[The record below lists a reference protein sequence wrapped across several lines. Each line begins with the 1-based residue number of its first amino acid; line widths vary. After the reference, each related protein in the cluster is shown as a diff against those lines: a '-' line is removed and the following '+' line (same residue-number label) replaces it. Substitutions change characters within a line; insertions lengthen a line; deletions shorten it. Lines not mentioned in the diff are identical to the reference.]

1 MEHLLQGSGHRGP
14 QRLKDLFL
22 SGFVPVPAA
31 LLPTR
36 RPASQKECS
45 RRRAPRVFE
54 LTLRALH
61 SATLATLHGELG
73 DTKFAGIS
81 LALMAPLHA
90 PFDIRNALPEAGDP
104 PFILIV
110 PTLSAG

>member
-1 MEHLLQGSGHRGP
+1 
-14 QRLKDLFL
+14 
-22 SGFVPVPAA
+22 
-31 LLPTR
+31 
-36 RPASQKECS
+36 
-45 RRRAPRVFE
+45 
-54 LTLRALH
+54 LH
-61 SATLATLHGELG
+61 DPTLATLHGELG